1 MSRCHTKYKPTATV
15 TSISTAATAL
25 NIVLILLLSAS
36 AVFAQGTVAPS
47 PKFTGFDNSG
57 LIVAGGKLCTYNS
70 GTTTPAPTYSDVGLT
85 VPNSNPVILDSA
97 GRATVFLPAAAF
109 KFILKTPG
117 SDSTCNTGTTLWTQ
131 DSVSAVPSS
140 SANVDVPGTAGE
152 ALSAGQAVYLSD
164 GSGSKSA
171 GQWYRADSSNTY
183 SSTLNTVGMV
193 PTAISSGAIGTVRLY
208 GSVTGLSSLTTG
220 TVYYV
225 STTGTLTATPPAN
238 ARKLGQADSSTSLVL
253 KEIPPTAPA
262 LVPIIQG
269 RLSLT
274 SGSPVTTADV
284 TAATTVYWTCGGST
298 ACQVALYDGANWNI
312 RTFTELSIAVPATT
326 NVVYDVTLQD
336 NGTSTPSLV
345 LLQWTNDTTR
355 SIALATQNGVLE
367 PAGNLT
373 KRYAGTFRTT
383 GVSGQTEDSCA
394 KRYVWNYYNRVQR
407 SLCLQ
412 ETTGS
417 WTYTSAAWRQ
427 ARATAT
433 NQVDAVFGVAETLLT
448 LTASST
454 SSNSAGSACLTSIGQ
469 DSTSTPMSG
478 IGGWMQ
484 AGGAGVPNTTTF
496 MVTLY
501 PAVGRHFFTWLEY
514 AQANTCTFYGSNVLS
529 NMGGLLGWIQG

>member
-1 MSRCHTKYKPTATV
+1 MATRRF
-15 TSISTAATAL
+15 TL
-25 NIVLILLLSAS
+25 WLCLIVSLFAPVVPAS
-36 AVFAQGTVAPS
+36 AQGTAMPQA
-47 PKFTGFDNSG
+47 KFTAFDNAG
-57 LIVAGGKLCTYNS
+57 LVVAGGKLCSFAS
-70 GTTTPAPTYSDVGLT
+70 GTTTPAPTYTDSSLST
-85 VPNSNPVILDSA
+85 PNPNPVIMDSA
-97 GRATVFLPAAAF
+97 GRASVFLPAAAF
-109 KFILKTPG
+109 KFVLRTAG
-117 SDSTCNTGTTLWTQ
+117 TDSTCNTGTVLWTA
-131 DSVSAVPSS
+131 DGISAVPSA

-326 NVVYDVTLQD
+326 NVMYDVTLQD
-336 NGTSTPSLV
+336 NGTSAPSLV

-355 SIALATQNGVLE
+355 SIALVTQNGVLE

-407 SLCLQ
+407 SLCRQ

-417 WTYTSAAWRQ
+417 WTYTSATFRQ
-427 ARATAT
+427 ANAAAA
-433 NQVDAVFGVAETLLT
+433 NQVDAVFGVADTMLYLV
-448 LTASST
+448 ASST

-496 MVTLY
+496 TVNVY
-501 PAVGRHFFTWLEY
+501 PTVGRHFYAWLEY

-529 NMGGLLGWIQG
+529 NMGGLSGWIDG